1 MSKVTFA
8 GSWGL
13 GACSPSL
20 AVCSQ
25 HTADACMAR
34 HKEQSTQ
41 CCSGLLFCCYFFPAT
56 QVVPVDLWI
65 LRCSRGA
72 AKGDPKILNLPV
84 TGCAFLSP
92 PSSSVPGKR
101 GDSQPCSV
109 PAEAG
114 GALASGDPAVSHS
127 ARTLSV
133 PWPGYF
139 WAQ

>member
-1 MSKVTFA
+1 MPAWQDTRSNQ
-8 GSWGL
+8 
-13 GACSPSL
+13 PSAAL
-20 AVCSQ
+20 DYYSVVI
-25 HTADACMAR
+25 
-34 HKEQSTQ
+34 
-41 CCSGLLFCCYFFPAT
+41 FFPAT

-133 PWPGYF
+133 PRPGYF